1 MKKYTYNFS
10 VPADTEKEAE
20 AKLKALAVLATYLTG
35 MELQKLADVVKND
48 PIKTSLAKTYL
59 GL

>member
-10 VPADTEKEAE
+10 VPANTEAE
-20 AKLKALAVLATYLTG
+20 AETKLNALAILATFLTAH
-35 MELQKLADVVKND
+35 ELQKLAQVVKND
-48 PIKTSLAKTYL
+48 PVKTGLAKTYL